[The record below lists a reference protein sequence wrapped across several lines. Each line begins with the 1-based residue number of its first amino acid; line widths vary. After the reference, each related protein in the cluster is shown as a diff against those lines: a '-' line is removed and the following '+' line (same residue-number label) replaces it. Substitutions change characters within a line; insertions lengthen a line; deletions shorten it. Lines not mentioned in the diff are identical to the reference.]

1 MLKKKNVFVLV
12 VLFILL
18 GIIIMSTSCAT
29 KDTETGDSNKGD
41 TRTEAIDGNETESAE
56 NVETAKLQPNLGAAD
71 FGGYVFRVLNRT
83 TTSPDAIDWIPRD
96 VYAEAM
102 NGETIND
109 AVYKRNAYLE
119 DKYNFKI
126 SQIFWDS
133 AEITKYIARII
144 QAGDDLFDVTY
155 PNFANAPV
163 LAQEGHFVNLHTI
176 PNLDLSQPWWDQRAN
191 ASLSIGGK
199 LYFTSGDNAM
209 VNKDA
214 CPAILFNKKLLAENE
229 LENPYVLV
237 RNNQWTIGK
246 LYDMC
251 KGVAKDLN
259 GDSKMNYTDDRY
271 GFIGQRD
278 SMTSFLHGAG
288 ELIAAKNTDD
298 YPVITFAERAF
309 KAMEGCFDLMYDQDV
324 SHNAHHL
331 EGIVPAIYEVSEKMF
346 MEDRALFMWC
356 RLRIVE
362 NLRSMETDFGILPIP
377 KLDSAQTK
385 WGHTVN
391 RYVGVPMCVPIT
403 NKNLERTGHILEAI
417 CAESKYTTI
426 PAYYDVALKTK
437 FARDAESE
445 VMLDIIFNSTVY
457 DVGEIYNF
465 GNFGYDLIF
474 MCMKNDRNLASMFD
488 KYLPKMEKDIEK
500 VIEKYGELN

>member
-1 MLKKKNVFVLV
+1 MLKKKIIFVLI
-12 VLFILL
+12 IL
-18 GIIIMSTSCAT
+18 ISIMSISCAK
-29 KDTETGDSNKGD
+29 KDAETNDSDNKNMN
-41 TRTEAIDGNETESAE
+41 TATEAIDGGETESAGDTE
-56 NVETAKLQPNLGAAD
+56 PPKLQPNLGAAD

-83 TTSPDAIDWIPRD
+83 TTSPDSIDWIPRD
-96 VYAEAM
+96 VYAEEM

-109 AVYKRNAYLE
+109 AVYQRNLYLE

-133 AEITKYIARII
+133 AEITKYIAKII

-163 LAQEGHFVNLHTI
+163 LAQEGLFVNLHTI

-199 LYFTSGDNAM
+199 LYFTSGDSAM

-229 LENPYVLV
+229 LENPYILV
-237 RNNQWTIGK
+237 QNNQWTINK

-288 ELIAAKNTDD
+288 ELIAAKNADD

-309 KAMEGCFDLMYDQDV
+309 KAMEGCFDLMYDRDV

-331 EGIVPAIYEVSEKMF
+331 EGIVDAIYEVSEKMF
-346 MEDRALFMWC
+346 MENRALFMWC

-377 KLDSAQTK
+377 KLDSAQKK

-403 NKNLERTGHILEAI
+403 NKDLERTGHILEAI

-445 VMLDIIFNSTVY
+445 DMLDIIFSSTVY

-465 GNFGYDLIF
+465 GNFGFDLIF
-474 MCMKNDRNLASMFD
+474 MCMKNDRNLASMFE
-488 KYLPKMEKDIEK
+488 KYFPKMEKDIEK